1 MNTRQALTMAEREG
15 LDLVEISAS
24 ASPPVCRIMDF
35 GKYKYDLEKKE
46 REAKKHHT
54 ATRMKEVQFHA
65 NVEDHDY
72 ETKVRKLKGFVLEGH
87 RVKVSLYFRG
97 RENAHQD
104 LGYLLL
110 KRVMADCEDVASP
123 EQVPTPMG
131 RSLIM
136 MMGPK
141 RGLRQQ
147 QQEAKVPRP
156 GMPASADPTVPQ
168 PAPAGAPPPPAPA
181 APGGFRNPAIR

>member
-1 MNTRQALTMAEREG
+1 MPTRQALTMAEREG
-15 LDLVEISAS
+15 LDLVEISSS
-24 ASPPVCRIMDF
+24 ASPPVCRIMDL

-65 NVEDHDY
+65 NVEAHDY
-72 ETKVRKLKGFVLEGH
+72 QTKLRKLKDFVLEGH

-104 LGYLLL
+104 LGYLLM
-110 KRVMADCEDVASP
+110 KKVVADCEDVASP
-123 EQVPTPMG
+123 EQMPTPMG

-147 QQEAKVPRP
+147 QQQA
-156 GMPASADPTVPQ
+156 ATVPSAQ
-168 PAPAGAPPPPAPA
+168 APQAPSPTPAPA
-181 APGGFRNPAIR
+181 AAAPAPGFRNPALR

>member
-1 MNTRQALTMAEREG
+1 MNTRQALAMAEREG
-15 LDLVEISAS
+15 LDLVEISPS

-46 REAKKHHT
+46 REARKHHT

-65 NVEDHDY
+65 NVEPHDY

-104 LGYLLL
+104 LGYALM

-123 EQVPTPMG
+123 EQVPTAMG

-136 MMGPK
+136 MLGPK

-147 QQEAKVPRP
+147 QQEKMTRP
-156 GMPASADPTVPQ
+156 VSDPGPAPVS
-168 PAPAGAPPPPAPA
+168 PAPAPPASPPA
-181 APGGFRNPAIR
+181 AFRNPAMR

>member
-1 MNTRQALTMAEREG
+1 MNTRQALAMAEREG

-46 REAKKHHT
+46 REARKHHT

-65 NVEDHDY
+65 NVEPHDY

-104 LGYLLL
+104 LGYALL
-110 KRVMADCEDVASP
+110 KRVMADCEDVATP
-123 EQVPTPMG
+123 EQVPTAMG

-136 MMGPK
+136 MLGPK

-147 QQEAKVPRP
+147 QQQMQARP
-156 GMPASADPTVPQ
+156 PQ
-168 PAPAGAPPPPAPA
+168 APAPAGPPPPRPGPVPPA
-181 APGGFRNPAIR
+181 TGGFRNPAFR

>member
-35 GKYKYDLEKKE
+35 GKYKYDLEKKD
-46 REAKKHHT
+46 REAKKHHV

-72 ETKVRKLKGFVLEGH
+72 QTKVRKLKGFILEGH

-104 LGYLLL
+104 LGYLLM

-147 QQEAKVPRP
+147 QQEAKAPRP
-156 GMPASADPTVPQ
+156 GA
-168 PAPAGAPPPPAPA
+168 PAPAPVVPQVQAPA